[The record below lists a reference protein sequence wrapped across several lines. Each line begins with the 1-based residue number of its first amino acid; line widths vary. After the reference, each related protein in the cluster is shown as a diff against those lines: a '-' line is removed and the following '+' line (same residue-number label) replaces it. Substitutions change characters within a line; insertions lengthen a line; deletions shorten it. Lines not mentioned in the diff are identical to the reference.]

1 MPVGRQD
8 PQKRTAREQRPMCV
22 LCHSVEAAWK
32 KGGSKPYAFR
42 KIPEGLPFANGK
54 DVYAVGSP
62 RWCNACR
69 LAYHGEKLPS
79 KKLPITLLVGISMPI
94 SKDFTITHAGIT
106 TNPRQLLK
114 HRAKYVQWRINGQRV
129 WAAVESVC
137 CAAATMLLCMGCGC
151 SSKEAAIIKR
161 RAKHQRQM
169 VFIQSIMPFFAVER
183 LKVRGKMQPCALV
196 WVGEESHLEKD
207 FSVDE
212 YVASQFE
219 SDPRPQKGVDF
230 MTEVNLQTTP
240 QGSVFE
246 WAKAPRFF
254 NNNRGRYLFV
264 APKWDRGGTKFGC
277 RYIVT
282 KGPQAHGCSIGTFS
296 TPDHRE

>member
-22 LCHSVEAAWK
+22 VCHSVEAAWK
-32 KGGSKPYAFR
+32 TGGSKPYAFR

-69 LAYHGEKLPS
+69 LSYHGEKLPL
-79 KKLPITLLVGISMPI
+79 KKLSITLLVGISMPI
-94 SKDFTITHAGIT
+94 SKDFTIMHAGIT

-161 RAKHQRQM
+161 RAKQRREM
-169 VFIQSIMPFFAVER
+169 VFIQSIVPFFAVER

>member
-1 MPVGRQD
+1 
-8 PQKRTAREQRPMCV
+8 
-22 LCHSVEAAWK
+22 
-32 KGGSKPYAFR
+32 
-42 KIPEGLPFANGK
+42 
-54 DVYAVGSP
+54 
-62 RWCNACR
+62 
-69 LAYHGEKLPS
+69 
-79 KKLPITLLVGISMPI
+79 MPI

-106 TNPRQLLK
+106 TNPRQLSK
-114 HRAKYVQWRINGQRV
+114 YRAKYVQWKINDERV

-161 RAKHQRQM
+161 RAKQRREM
-169 VFIQSIMPFFAVER
+169 VFIQSMVPFFAVER